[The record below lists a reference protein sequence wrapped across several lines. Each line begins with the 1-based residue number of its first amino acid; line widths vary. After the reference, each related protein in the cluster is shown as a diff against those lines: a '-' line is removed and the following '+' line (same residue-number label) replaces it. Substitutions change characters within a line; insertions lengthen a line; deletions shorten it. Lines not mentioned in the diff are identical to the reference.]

1 MSIEVHNGK
10 VVMSCDLGDN
20 QLFRAETQFISKFA
34 LCDNQWHNISALYE
48 TSQIVI
54 RIDNQPS
61 IIQFAPNRSIGKVQ
75 TKSSLYIGGLPGN
88 YYKEI
93 HSIKKHLILLILFSI
108 RFCIQRYT
116 YDA

>member
-1 MSIEVHNGK
+1 MEFRTSELNGILINVAEPIGSPALSLEVHNGK

-20 QLFRAETQFISKFA
+20 QLFRAETQFTSKFS

-88 YYKEI
+88 
-93 HSIKKHLILLILFSI
+93 
-108 RFCIQRYT
+108 
-116 YDA
+116 